1 MPPFLDYCERNDL
14 TPFKERD
21 SHPAGKDILCQ
32 ELNRKVQS
40 MWARPM
46 SRLPHSFNS
55 ITFNASYM
63 PQILIHLNLIAAM
76 IFEDCKFRSPLLW
89 KFPQAHNSS
98 IKYKYFSQY
107 RVLKTPH
114 SVKTTVLMDVM
125 WCTLVDG
132 TNFFLGKHVGSIF
145 RVWKY
150 YFMTEKLQILDFC
163 IMILFSFTAHI
174 TKISKEPATL
184 RNEATCLCF
193 LNP

>member
-1 MPPFLDYCERNDL
+1 MPPFLDDCEGNDL
-14 TPFKERD
+14 TPFKETD
-21 SHPAGKDILCQ
+21 SHSARKDILCQ

-46 SRLPHSFNS
+46 SRLPDSFNS
-55 ITFNASYM
+55 ITFKASYM

-76 IFEDCKFRSPLLW
+76 IFEGCKFRSPLLW

-98 IKYKYFSQY
+98 IKYKHFSQY
-107 RVLKTPH
+107 RVLKNP
-114 SVKTTVLMDVM
+114 SFCEDYRFNGRDVM
-125 WCTLVDG
+125 HFGRWYQI
-132 TNFFLGKHVGSIF
+132 FLGKHVGSIF
-145 RVWKY
+145 RVRKY

-163 IMILFSFTAHI
+163 IMILLSFTAHI
-174 TKISKEPATL
+174 TKISKEPAIL